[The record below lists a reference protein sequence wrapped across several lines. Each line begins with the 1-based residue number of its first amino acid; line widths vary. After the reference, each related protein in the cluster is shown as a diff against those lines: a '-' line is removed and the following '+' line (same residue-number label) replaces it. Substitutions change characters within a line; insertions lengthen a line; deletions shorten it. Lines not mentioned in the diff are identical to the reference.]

1 MTLQKPDQDKYPHQ
15 CPYCFGYNCEYYN
28 QGDLYEDVMGCK
40 DCDSTWFEYDDEWE
54 SVFQRG
60 KIIK

>member
-1 MTLQKPDQDKYPHQ
+1 MTIQKPDLDKNRNQ
-15 CPYCFGYNCEYYN
+15 CPHCFGYNTEYYN
-28 QGDLYEDVMGCK
+28 CGDAYENVMGCK